1 LWHSF
6 AENADLYWTSFVETA
21 TMVGYSLA
29 VSVVIGLVL
38 GVLLVVLR
46 PKHIYENQAVYHALN
61 VAINVI
67 RSIPFIIIM
76 VAIIPLTKWIVGTTI
91 GVKGA
96 IVPLVFYTA
105 PYIARLME
113 TALLEVDP
121 GIMEAYQAMGA
132 TKRQI
137 IFRVLL
143 KEARPGIVLGLT
155 IATIGLVGAS
165 AMAGVMGAGGLGDV
179 AIRYGYQRWEPDV
192 MYTCVVLLVV
202 IVQAVQTLGNFLSK
216 KLRRK

>member
-1 LWHSF
+1 MLDKI
-6 AENADLYWTSFVETA
+6 AEKADLYVKSINETA
-21 TMVGYSLA
+21 IMVGYSLVISSA
-29 VSVVIGLVL
+29 IGLLL

-46 PKHIYENQAVYHALN
+46 PGHLYGNSAVYHTLN
-61 VAINVI
+61 AIINVI

-76 VAIIPLTKWIVGTTI
+76 VAIIPLTKWLVGTTI

-105 PYIARLME
+105 PYISRLME

-121 GIMEAYQAMGA
+121 GVIEAYKAMGA

-137 IFRVLL
+137 IYRVILR
-143 KEARPGIVLGLT
+143 EARPALILGLT

-179 AIRYGYQRWEPDV
+179 AIRFGYQRWEPDV
-192 MYTCVVLLVV
+192 MYTSVLLLIV
-202 IVQAVQTLGNFLSK
+202 IVQVVQTAGNWISR
-216 KLRRK
+216 KLRK

>member
-1 LWHSF
+1 L
-6 AENADLYWTSFVETA
+6 NKLIDDADLYVKSINETA
-21 TMVGYSLA
+21 VMVGYSL
-29 VSVVIGLVL
+29 VISSVIGLLL

-46 PKHIYENQAVYHALN
+46 PGHLYANSVVYHIFN
-61 VAINVI
+61 VVINVI

-76 VAIIPLTKWIVGTTI
+76 VAIIPLTKWLVGTTI

-105 PYIARLME
+105 PYISRLME

-121 GIMEAYQAMGA
+121 GVIEAYQSMGA
-132 TKRQI
+132 SKRQI
-137 IFRVLL
+137 IFRVILR
-143 KEARPGIVLGLT
+143 EARPALILGLA

-179 AIRYGYQRWEPDV
+179 AIRFGYQRWEPDV
-192 MYTCVVLLVV
+192 MYISVLLLVI
-202 IVQAVQTLGNFLSK
+202 IVQIVQSFGNWISK
-216 KLRRK
+216 RLRK

>member
-1 LWHSF
+1 MWNSF
-6 AENADLYWTSFVETA
+6 AENSDLYWKSLVETA
-21 TMVGYSLA
+21 AMVGYALA
-29 VSVVIGLVL
+29 FSVVIGLFL

-46 PKHIYENQAVYHALN
+46 PNHLYENQTVYHILN
-61 VAINVI
+61 AVINVI

-76 VAIIPLTKWIVGTTI
+76 VAILPLTKWIVGTTI

-113 TALLEVDP
+113 SALLEVDP
-121 GIMEAYQAMGA
+121 GIIEAYQAMGA
-132 TKRQI
+132 SRRQI
-137 IFRVLL
+137 IFKVLL

-192 MYTCVVLLVV
+192 MYTCVLLLIL
-202 IVQAVQTLGNFLSK
+202 IVQAVQTIGNVISRRLRK
-216 KLRRK
+216 K

>member
-1 LWHSF
+1 L
-6 AENADLYWTSFVETA
+6 NKLIDDADLYVKSINETA
-21 TMVGYSLA
+21 VMVGYSL
-29 VSVVIGLVL
+29 VISTVIGLLL

-46 PKHIYENQAVYHALN
+46 PGHLYANSVVYHIFNA
-61 VAINVI
+61 VINVI

-76 VAIIPLTKWIVGTTI
+76 VAIIPLTKWLVGTTI

-105 PYIARLME
+105 PYISRLME

-121 GIMEAYQAMGA
+121 GVIEAYQAMGA
-132 TKRQI
+132 SKRQI
-137 IFRVLL
+137 IFRVILR
-143 KEARPGIVLGLT
+143 EARPALILGLA

-179 AIRYGYQRWEPDV
+179 AIRFGYQRWEPDV
-192 MYTCVVLLVV
+192 MYISVLLLVI
-202 IVQAVQTLGNFLSK
+202 IVQIVQSFGNWISK
-216 KLRRK
+216 RLRK

>member
-1 LWHSF
+1 LL
-6 AENADLYWTSFVETA
+6 NKLIDDADLYVKSINETA
-21 TMVGYSLA
+21 VMVGYSL
-29 VSVVIGLVL
+29 VISSVIGLLL

-46 PKHIYENQAVYHALN
+46 PGHLYANSVVYHIFNA
-61 VAINVI
+61 VINVI

-76 VAIIPLTKWIVGTTI
+76 VAIIPLTKWLVGTTI

-105 PYIARLME
+105 PYISRLME

-121 GIMEAYQAMGA
+121 GVIEAYQAMGA
-132 TKRQI
+132 SKRQI
-137 IFRVLL
+137 IFRVILR
-143 KEARPGIVLGLT
+143 EARPALILGLA

-179 AIRYGYQRWEPDV
+179 AIRFGYQRWEPDV
-192 MYTCVVLLVV
+192 MYTSVLLLVI
-202 IVQAVQTLGNFLSK
+202 IVQIVQSFGNWISK
-216 KLRRK
+216 RLRK